1 MNDRALYIGYP
12 RTNCAINLI
21 FSLFFSLSASVLVPL
36 LKTNEFCVGNCYG
49 CTARRRLFTFNGK
62 VYKRKRMEKS
72 PQLLLIGRRCETR
85 RYYTIQCIAYI
96 WTWRRLCVCEISQS
110 SSWSLVICTMFHYSF
125 LSSLFVFH
133 NNFFYN
139 GLFGLLLMPSLPDA

>member
-85 RYYTIQCIAYI
+85 RYYTIQCIA
-96 WTWRRLCVCEISQS
+96 CVYEYMDVNDDCAYVKFPNPVLGVWWFAPCFII
-110 SSWSLVICTMFHYSF
+110 VFFF
-125 LSSLFVFH
+125 LFLFFTII
-133 NNFFYN
+133 FSIMGF
-139 GLFGLLLMPSLPDA
+139 SDCC